1 MKSSYFIYSSK
12 ISFILYAV
20 QPFRWKG
27 IRMLR
32 IGKLVLNSICASG
45 HLAVKGLTCLI
56 EVKEFTSMSELL
68 YMM

>member
-1 MKSSYFIYSSK
+1 MVKNGYFIYSSK
-12 ISFILYAV
+12 MSFILYAV

-32 IGKLVLNSICASG
+32 IGRLLNSICASG

-56 EVKEFTSMSELL
+56 EVKGFTSMSELL
-68 YMM
+68 